1 MIGWKM
7 SNKDLEH
14 HSNNDLIPFLFNLPL
29 NPCGDSD
36 LTNDDQDDDCC
47 CCCWPVFELDSLALF
62 PRFDPFSY
70 SCLSLEPFP
79 PLVDEVD
86 DDVDEGVVVVW

>member
-1 MIGWKM
+1 MGFGNDFTGKNSYQLLHYQTDEYYEEKMIGWKM
-7 SNKDLEH
+7 LNKDLEH

-47 CCCWPVFELDSLALF
+47 CCC
-62 PRFDPFSY
+62 
-70 SCLSLEPFP
+70 
-79 PLVDEVD
+79 
-86 DDVDEGVVVVW
+86 

>member
-1 MIGWKM
+1 
-7 SNKDLEH
+7 
-14 HSNNDLIPFLFNLPL
+14 
-29 NPCGDSD
+29 
-36 LTNDDQDDDCC
+36 
-47 CCCWPVFELDSLALF
+47 LDSLALF